1 MHSVTDHLPQPQLDH
16 LSSLAALVLLAYGL
30 VRIINL
36 PTLSTN
42 VVVAGLV
49 IPLTINTQL
58 IMLSLAAALAVV
70 GADWLVRSHPR
81 AVFDGPPLR
90 HWIIPG
96 LAALG
101 VGGLL
106 TRLPEGGP
114 LWLGL
119 ASGAGLLLAVF
130 IGEFVV
136 VEPADPR
143 YGLATFWL
151 RTLAY
156 VLLMES
162 FFVLRATEVR
172 AVYAI
177 PLIFLAGAAV
187 SWRLLSFDHT
197 DLLPWPYPLTVGW
210 VGAQIALGLH
220 YWPISPL
227 RDALV
232 LALVIYLA
240 DTFAALLIS
249 KGDLRRGSV
258 ELLVVG
264 IAGLSAILILA

>member
-1 MHSVTDHLPQPQLDH
+1 VTDDLPQPQLEH

-36 PTLSTN
+36 PTLSTD
-42 VVVAGLV
+42 VVLMGLV
-49 IPLTINTQL
+49 VPLTIDTRL
-58 IMLSLAAALAVV
+58 IMLSLSAALAVV

-81 AVFDGPPLR
+81 STFDGAPVR

-106 TRLPEGGP
+106 TRVPEGAL

-119 ASGAGLLLAVF
+119 ALGAGLLLAVF
-130 IGEFVV
+130 IGEFIL
-136 VEPADPR
+136 VEPSDPR
-143 YGLATFWL
+143 YAGASFGLHA
-151 RTLAY
+151 LAY
-156 VLLMES
+156 VLLLES

-177 PLIFLAGAAV
+177 PLILVAGSAI
-187 SWRLLSFDHT
+187 SWRLLSFDHP
-197 DLLPWPYPLTVGW
+197 DLTPWPYPLVVGW
-210 VGAQIALGLH
+210 IGAQIALGLH

-232 LALVIYLA
+232 LVLVLYLA
-240 DTFAALLIS
+240 NNTAALLL
-249 KGDLRRGSV
+249 GGNDLRRRSM
-258 ELLVVG
+258 ELLAVAVVG
-264 IAGLSAILILA
+264 LAAILILA